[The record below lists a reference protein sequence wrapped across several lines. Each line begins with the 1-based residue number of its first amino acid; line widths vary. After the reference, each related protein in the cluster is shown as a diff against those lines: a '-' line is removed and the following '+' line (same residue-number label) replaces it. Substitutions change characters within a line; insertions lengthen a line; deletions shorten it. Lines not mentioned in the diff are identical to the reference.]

1 MHRIIANTLL
11 GSAGLL
17 FGMSQVASADV
28 DELRAF
34 VAKKAG
40 IVELL
45 HNKAE
50 RALVTSAQDTAYRQY
65 FEATT
70 DEERAQL
77 RERIDHIGLAVQK
90 KFAVEEMCLI
100 DETGTEISRIVR
112 REIAY
117 DLSTEEA
124 SANFFAP
131 TFAAAPRTV
140 YLAPIYMSPD
150 VHRWV
155 TAYATP
161 IDVRGDKKA
170 ILHYE
175 HGLDFYEE
183 LLNAGL
189 DPSGKRVLLTA
200 TSDGWVIFDSRKRI
214 PIEQVGE
221 SEDPADYFDQLSVG
235 GLSLTEIRDSV
246 GSGSDE
252 GAALITGS
260 GGISYEVAYKTLGDW
275 TLIAFEQS
283 GEAALEGVEILRPT
297 L

>member
-1 MHRIIANTLL
+1 MRTLGWTIL
-11 GSAGLL
+11 WISAAQTIVSVGP
-17 FGMSQVASADV
+17 VSADV
-28 DELRAF
+28 GELKSF

-50 RALVTSAQDTAYRQY
+50 RALVTSAQDQSYRRY
-65 FEATT
+65 FEAKT
-70 DEERAQL
+70 DEERARL
-77 RERIDHIGLAVQK
+77 RQRIDHIGLAVQNQ
-90 KFAVEEMCLI
+90 FAVEEMCLI
-100 DETGTEISRIVR
+100 DESGTEISRIVR

-131 TFAAAPRTV
+131 SFATAPRTV

-161 IDVRGDKKA
+161 IDVNGKKKA

-175 HGLDFYEE
+175 HGLDFYGD

-189 DPSGKRVLLTA
+189 AAGDKRVLLTV
-200 TSDGWVIFDSRKRI
+200 TSDGWVIFDSRKEI
-214 PIEQVGE
+214 SIEQTGE
-221 SEDPADYFDQLSVG
+221 SEEPADYFDQMSIG
-235 GLSLTEIRDSV
+235 GLTLQDIEHTLGGGKNE
-246 GSGSDE
+246 GSG
-252 GAALITGS
+252 AATGS
-260 GGISYEVAYKTLGDW
+260 DGAKYDVAFKTLGDW
-275 TLIAFEQS
+275 TLVAFEP
-283 GEAALEGVEILRPT
+283 GGDKPI
-297 L
+297 